1 MAFDEMRRAC
11 LLSVLATGAAALVA
25 VVGVMGFKRFAPL
38 YLCPPSII
46 LIVVDT
52 LRADYLGCYG
62 FDGDISPGIDELA
75 TESVLF
81 ERCSSQAPWTTPSL
95 ASMMTSLL
103 PQAHGVA
110 LSPEAQRDYR
120 TWSREWTPAVP
131 DVTITLA
138 EVLREKGYRTG
149 AFVANPFLSRNLG
162 FEQGFEVFDASA
174 TKSRGRA
181 APAVLE
187 PAVLWL
193 DSVLPSRR
201 PFFLYLHLMDVHGP
215 YNAPEG
221 DFNAVRESPGL
232 GEARHLTRREF
243 DRIQPYLRRPRW
255 TGLQNGKELR
265 TWRGRYAAGVHTV
278 DRHLGHLLNRLR
290 QEERWKNTVV
300 VLTADHGEELSDHGG
315 WDHGLSL
322 HEHQLHVPLLI
333 RYPGAERGGTRVSD
347 VVRLVDLMPTLI
359 KIAEAEEPVATVGAD
374 LAPLTRL
381 TPGLEPP
388 RTAFASSI
396 KNRLKR
402 SSVTVGTY
410 KLIADVDGGNPR
422 LFDLVT
428 DPGERLDVAPARPD
442 VVRDLR
448 ARLRD
453 YLLHI
458 AATAPAPV
466 AMVELSDEQV
476 EQLRELGYA
485 Q

>member
-1 MAFDEMRRAC
+1 
-11 LLSVLATGAAALVA
+11 LPVLAMFAAALVA
-25 VVGVMGFKRFAPL
+25 VVGAMVFKRFATL
-38 YLCPPSII
+38 YLYPPSII

-75 TESVLF
+75 AESVLF

-110 LSPEAQRDYR
+110 LSPDAQRDYQ

-131 DVTITLA
+131 DVTVTLA

-149 AFVANPFLSRNLG
+149 AFVANPFLSHKLG
-162 FEQGFEVFDASA
+162 FEQGFEVFDVSA
-174 TKSRGRA
+174 TKGRSRA

-193 DSVLPSRR
+193 DSVLLSRR

-232 GEARHLTRREF
+232 GEARHITRREF
-243 DRIQPYLRRPRW
+243 NRIQSHLRRPRW
-255 TGLQNGKELR
+255 TGLRGGKDLR
-265 TWRGRYAAGVHTV
+265 TWRGRYAAGVHAA

-290 QEERWKNTVV
+290 REERWKNTVV
-300 VLTADHGEELSDHGG
+300 VLTADHGEELLDHGG

-322 HEHQLHVPLLI
+322 YEHQLHVPLLI
-333 RYPGAERGGTRVSD
+333 RYPGAEHGGTRVSD

-359 KIAEAEEPVATVGAD
+359 KIAEAEVPVAAVGAD
-374 LAPLTRL
+374 LTPLTRL

-388 RTAFASSI
+388 RSVFASSI
-396 KNRLKR
+396 KNRPKR
-402 SSVTVGTY
+402 SSVTVGPY
-410 KLIADVDGGNPR
+410 KLIADVDGGNTR
-422 LFDLVT
+422 LFDLVS
-428 DPGERLDVAPARPD
+428 DPGERRDVAPVRPD
-442 VVRDLR
+442 VVRDLS

-458 AATAPAPV
+458 AATAPAP
-466 AMVELSDEQV
+466 AATVELSDEQV
-476 EQLRELGYA
+476 EQLRELGYL